1 MSWLPLYNSWMFL
14 VALLS
19 LFFWKLVGV
28 FFLFGLAAL
37 SAVLLIREVASYKV
51 HYEFGFWLFI
61 FSEVAIFGTLFV
73 KCLWSMDGVTEP
85 ISSAVELPL
94 LGSFLLIGS
103 SVTATTYH
111 HCRGLEISW
120 VFLGVTILL
129 GLSFVLLQVFE
140 FYDCE
145 CDVLSD
151 VYYAGAF
158 CTVGLHFSHV
168 FVGVVGLSTLML
180 LGANAVKQC
189 YANVAV
195 WYWHFVDYV
204 WLFVFLLLYLL

>member
-1 MSWLPLYNSWMFL
+1 MSWLPLYNSWVFL

-19 LFFWKLVGV
+19 FFFWKLVGI

-37 SAVLLIREVASYKV
+37 SGVLLIREVMSYKS

-61 FSEVAIFGTLFV
+61 VSEIAIFVTLFV
-73 KCLWSMDGVTEP
+73 MCLWSMDGATEP
-85 ISSAVELPL
+85 ISSVMELPL

-111 HCRGLEISW
+111 HCRGLEFSW
-120 VFLGVTILL
+120 VFLLVTILL
-129 GLSFVLLQVFE
+129 GLSFVVLQILE
-140 FYDCE
+140 FYECE

-168 FVGVVGLSTLML
+168 FVGVVGLLTLIT
-180 LGANAVKQC
+180 LGANVVKQC
-189 YANVAV
+189 YVNVVV